1 MWENPNCKQADH
13 KHQEVTEG
21 RRWHLYASD
30 IHTVI
35 PFAFQEG
42 SGQEGIKGVREKG
55 TKEVIEEAWGE
66 EEKGS

>member
-21 RRWHLYASD
+21 WRWHKYASD
-30 IHTVI
+30 IHAVI
-35 PFAFQEG
+35 PFAFQDKNAKEG

-55 TKEVIEEAWGE
+55 TKEVIEKAY
-66 EEKGS
+66 